1 MTIYDE
7 IRAVASDVMAEFKQG
22 DIRYVSIGVADGA
35 APDEAATPVET
46 VSAQLNATARSVSTK
61 YVDGTH
67 IVQSDKQVQIPN
79 DGIATPNITGKVR
92 IDGVDHKIIEVM
104 PRPAAGIPI
113 TWTLIVRR

>member
-1 MTIYDE
+1 MTIYDDL
-7 IRAVASDVMAEFKQG
+7 RAVASDVMAEFKQG
-22 DIRYVSIGVADGA
+22 DIRYVTISVAAGA
-35 APDEAATPVET
+35 TPDEAAVPVET

-79 DGIATPNITGKVR
+79 DGIATPDIDGKIR
-92 IDGVDHKIIEVM
+92 IDGVDHKIIEIM
-104 PRPAAGIPI
+104 PRPAAGEPV